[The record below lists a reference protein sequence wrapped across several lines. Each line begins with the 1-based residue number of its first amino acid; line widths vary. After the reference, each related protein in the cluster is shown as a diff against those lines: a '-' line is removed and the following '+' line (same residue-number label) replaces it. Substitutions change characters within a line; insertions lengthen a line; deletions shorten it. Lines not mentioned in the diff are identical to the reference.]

1 MKAWEQ
7 LENDPNVSLWWYGDV
22 KNPTSYY
29 YIDHGVRIS
38 KDLKSGLIEVKNA
51 SLADEHYVEV
61 SKEQYNVFDTDGW
74 LHGCYRVCI
83 DTLNNRINKVSYL
96 TSLEKNSD
104 KMEEL
109 KDRHKKLLTKLDRY
123 LELNEKLSTF
133 ATTKKVIY

>member
-1 MKAWEQ
+1 MRAWEQ
-7 LENDPNVSLWWYGDV
+7 LENDPNVSLWWYGDER
-22 KNPTSYY
+22 NPTSYY

-38 KDLKSGLIEVKNA
+38 KDVETGRVEVKNA
-51 SLADEHYVEV
+51 QLADEHYSDV
-61 SKEQYNVFDTDGW
+61 SSIQYSIFETEGW
-74 LHGCYRVCI
+74 LPGCYRVCI

-96 TSLEKNSD
+96 ISLEKNSD
-104 KMEEL
+104 KTEEL

>member
-1 MKAWEQ
+1 MKAWQE
-7 LENDPNVSLWWYGDV
+7 LESDPNVSLWWYGDER
-22 KNPTSYY
+22 NPTSYY

-61 SKEQYNVFDTDGW
+61 STEQYKVFDTEGW
-74 LHGCYRVCI
+74 LPGCYRVCI
-83 DTLNNRINKVSYL
+83 DTLNSRINKVNYL
-96 TSLEKNSD
+96 ISLEKNSD
-104 KMEEL
+104 KTEEL
-109 KDRHKKLLTKLDRY
+109 KDRLKKLLTKLDRY